1 MRNSRV
7 QGSTVSLNWHQRTL
21 QVLALIIGA
30 LIMASLVAH
39 ALRFGF
45 GLTSRQSFGF
55 IRLFDL
61 NQEANVP
68 TWFSSIML
76 ASCAVLLA
84 LIALAKRATGDQ
96 WLRHWS
102 ALSAIFLLMSLDEIA
117 SIHEMTIRPLHN
129 LFELGPVLTNAWV
142 LIALPLLIVFL
153 LLYARFL
160 LNLPRRARWLFLL
173 SGVIYISG
181 VVGIEVLS
189 GLMKYHYGTADLR
202 FALMTTFEESLE
214 MLGIMAFVYALTD
227 YMGREQ
233 IIWRMT
239 FTTREQKHGIRSEQV

>member
-1 MRNSRV
+1 M
-7 QGSTVSLNWHQRTL
+7 L
-21 QVLALIIGA
+21 VLALIIGT
-30 LIMASLVAH
+30 LIMASLVAQ

-45 GLTSRQSFGF
+45 DLTSKQTFGL

-61 NQEANVP
+61 NNEANVP

-76 ASCAVLLA
+76 ASSAVLLA
-84 LIALAKRATGDQ
+84 LIALAKRVSGDQ

-102 ALSAIFLLMSLDEIA
+102 VLSAIFMLMSLDEIA
-117 SIHEMTIRPLHN
+117 SIHEGTTGALHN
-129 LFELGPVLTNAWV
+129 VVELSPILTNAWV
-142 LIALPLLIVFL
+142 LIALPILIVL
-153 LLYARFL
+153 SLMYARFL

-173 SGVIYISG
+173 SGLIYISG

-189 GLMKYHYGTADLR
+189 GLMKYNYGTADIR

-214 MLGIMAFVYALTD
+214 MLGIMTFIYALTD

-233 IIWRMT
+233 IIWRVT
-239 FTTREQKHGIRSEQV
+239 FTTREKNGTRSEHV